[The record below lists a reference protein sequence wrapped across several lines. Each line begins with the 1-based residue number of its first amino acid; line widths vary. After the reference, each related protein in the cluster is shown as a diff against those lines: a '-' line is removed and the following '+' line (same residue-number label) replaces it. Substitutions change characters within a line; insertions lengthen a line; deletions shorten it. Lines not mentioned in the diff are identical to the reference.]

1 MEIERKF
8 KVNYLPD
15 LSNYPFYEITQMYLS
30 YDLDIRIRKKG
41 NKYFIT
47 KKSNDTIKRYE
58 EEVEIDYQT
67 FDILSTL
74 SVGNIISKTR
84 YLIPIDN
91 SLTAEVDIYHGV
103 LEGLVTVEV
112 EFSSLEEANSFIA
125 PLWFGEE
132 ITENMQYKNKELA
145 KLNNLTQI
153 RKL

>member
-15 LSNYPFYEITQMYLS
+15 LSNYPFHEITQMYLS

-91 SLTAEVDIYHGV
+91 SLTAEVDIYHDN

-125 PLWFGEE
+125 PSWFGEE